1 MSDTQKN
8 VSMDIEDRA
17 FKKEPKSKR
26 TLSDKQKEALAAG
39 RAKAKAKRM
48 EKLKQEAEIKAN
60 KEAKAIEKKQAKMTR
75 KEQALSKV
83 KHNSKKKKVE
93 DFNNRKY
100 SILEKLES
108 EDDFHQLSSALDTI
122 DEDMMTDHKK
132 LKKYLGD
139 MILAN
144 S

>member
-1 MSDTQKN
+1 MTDTENN

-17 FKKEPKSKR
+17 FKKDKPKR
-26 TLSDKQKEALAAG
+26 VLTDKQKEALAAG

-83 KHNSKKKKVE
+83 KYNSKKKKVE

-100 SILEKLES
+100 AILEKLES

-122 DEDMMTDHKK
+122 DEETIADHKK